1 MKLHPSSA
9 YSAAS
14 SSLAIFPGSFDPLT
28 NGHLDLIE
36 RASRLFG
43 RLVVAVLTN
52 SQKNALFPVAE
63 RIDMI
68 REAAGHLPNIEVDAF
83 SGLLVEFARQQEAH
97 VIVRGIRAISDYE
110 VELQMALLNR
120 RMHPELETVF
130 LMASEENSFI
140 SSRMVKE
147 IFQLGGNVDSLVPAT
162 VAQHLKQ
169 ASRSQLK

>member
-28 NGHLDLIE
+28 NGHLDLLE

-52 SQKNALFPVAE
+52 SQKNALFPVPE
-63 RIDMI
+63 RLEMI
-68 REAAGHLPNIEVDAF
+68 RGATGHLPNIEVDTF
-83 SGLLVEFARQQEAH
+83 SGLLVEFARQRGAH

-130 LMASEENSFI
+130 LMAREENSFI

-147 IFQLGGNVDSLVPAT
+147 IFQLGGNVESLVPPS
-162 VAQHLKQ
+162 VAQHLKKG
-169 ASRSQLK
+169 STSQLK